1 MLKLRRMLALI
12 AGLTVIVV
20 GGAALAQVGT
30 FAPDDDTT
38 VVAEGDVASAPFIGI
53 PEDGSNDATAEKQDG
68 ESTDGEKPSDDGTE
82 TKDDGSDD
90 ETKDDVV
97 EDGTGD
103 GGDGDD
109 ETKDDP
115 VKDLGIEFLS
125 PESGTRVEVG
135 ELAVKGI
142 VNQPA
147 RVTVNGHPV
156 EVGPEGHWSKVVGLE
171 PGKNVLAAR
180 AENEAGHVA
189 EASIVVYWDKEEP
202 PVRLGIEVT
211 SPRNGTETERESIKI
226 QGYVNAPARV
236 VVGDWLAEVNDN
248 GSWWVVVPLRPGKNH
263 FVATAKTESGAT
275 ASDEITIYR
284 ITDHKELGI
293 EITNLHNE
301 MKVDDGEIK
310 VRGVIST
317 NATVKVNG
325 VKATVND
332 DLTWYAWIGLEPGW
346 NRIVAVAFNDFGET
360 KDVVEIFRV
369 TKETVEFTA
378 NQVYGSC
385 GEEIPYDVFW
395 GRADAGEKIWIESPY
410 DVFHGTA
417 IPGTVIHVLADFGS
431 GETVTDE
438 TGHWE
443 LRVEFPEA
451 PYFKEFQVKVKAS
464 TGEYKYFS
472 FVRTGEEH
480 GA

>member
-30 FAPDDDTT
+30 FAPDDDTA
-38 VVAEGDVASAPFIGI
+38 VVAEGDAASAPFIGI
-53 PEDGSNDATAEKQDG
+53 PDDGSNDVTDEKQDG
-68 ESTDGEKPSDDGTE
+68 ESTDGTE
-82 TKDDGSDD
+82 TKDDGSED

-97 EDGTGD
+97 EDGTKD
-103 GGDGDD
+103 GEDGDD

-115 VKDLGIEFLS
+115 VKDLGVEFLS
-125 PESGTRVEVG
+125 PQSGTHVEVA
-135 ELAVKGI
+135 EIAVKGV

-156 EVGPEGHWSKVVGLE
+156 EVGPEGHWSKVVPLE

-189 EASIVVYWDKEEP
+189 EDSIVVYWDKEEP

-226 QGYVNAPARV
+226 QGFVNAPARV

-263 FVATAKTESGAT
+263 FLATAKTESGAT

-310 VRGVIST
+310 VKGVIST

-346 NRIVAVAFNDFGET
+346 NRIVATAFNDFGEA

-369 TKETVEFTA
+369 TKDTVEFTA

-385 GEEIPYDVFW
+385 GEEIPYDVF
-395 GRADAGEKIWIESPY
+395 
-410 DVFHGTA
+410 HGTA
-417 IPGTVIHVLADFGS
+417 TPGTVIHVLSEFGS
-431 GETVTDE
+431 GETVSDE
-438 TGHWE
+438 SGHWE
-443 LRVEFPEA
+443 IRVEFPQA
-451 PYFKEFQVKVKAS
+451 PYFEEFQVKVKAS
-464 TGEYKYFS
+464 TGEYKYFG

>member
-12 AGLTVIVV
+12 AALTVIVV

-30 FAPDDDTT
+30 FAPDDDAM

-53 PEDGSNDATAEKQDG
+53 PEDGTNDATGETRDG
-68 ESTDGEKPSDDGTE
+68 ETEDGEMPSDGETGDGT
-82 TKDDGSDD
+82 KDD
-90 ETKDDVV
+90 ETKDDEVV
-97 EDGTGD
+97 
-103 GGDGDD
+103 DD
-109 ETKDDP
+109 ETTDDTKDDP
-115 VKDLGIEFLS
+115 VKDLGLEFLS
-125 PESGTRVEVG
+125 PESGTHVEVG
-135 ELAVKGI
+135 EIAVKGI

-156 EVGPEGHWSKVVGLE
+156 EVGPDGHWSKVVGLE
-171 PGKNVLAAR
+171 PGKNVIAAR

-189 EASIVVYWDKEEP
+189 EDSIVVYWDKEEP

-284 ITDHKELGI
+284 ITDHRELGI

-310 VRGVIST
+310 VKGVIST

-346 NRIVAVAFNDFGET
+346 NRIVAVAYNDVAEA

-385 GEEIPYDVFW
+385 GEEIPYDVF
-395 GRADAGEKIWIESPY
+395 
-410 DVFHGTA
+410 HGTA
-417 IPGTVIHVLADFGS
+417 MPGTVIHVLSEYGS
-431 GETVTDE
+431 GETVADE
-438 TGHWE
+438 SGHWE
-443 LRVEFPEA
+443 IRVEFPEA
-451 PYFKEFQVKVKAS
+451 PFFKEIQVKVKAS
-464 TGEYKYFS
+464 TGQYKYFG